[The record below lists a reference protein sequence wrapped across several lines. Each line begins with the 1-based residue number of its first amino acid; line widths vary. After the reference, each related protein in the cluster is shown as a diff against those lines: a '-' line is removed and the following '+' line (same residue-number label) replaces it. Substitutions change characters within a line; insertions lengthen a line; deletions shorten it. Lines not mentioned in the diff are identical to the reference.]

1 MLKSPSSKRT
11 RPIALTVLLFVFTFI
26 SICANEKSFAAASNA
41 QVLTSYTYFN
51 GSYSGSVKSY
61 VYSDGTHISESPT
74 PPSNA
79 KWIVAKKIYDDEWSS
94 YSRDEV
100 YLYSKDNQVRET
112 TDPLSI
118 PVDARWA
125 TLSRFK
131 IETMENKEIRYQ
143 TYKYS
148 VDGIQE
154 VTSSTIPP
162 SYALWV
168 TLAHFNNGWA
178 SPTNDTSNEQFDTY
192 VTNNPVTSPPT
203 GSITIN
209 SGAAY
214 TSSSTVTL
222 EVNASDPENDS
233 LNMRFSNDNATWSS
247 WETVSAT
254 KAWSLVAGDGNKA
267 VYMQIQ
273 DASGLV
279 SDTYS
284 DTIILDTTV
293 PDTSITSHPAGM
305 TSSTGAT
312 FTFTSNEGSSSFEC
326 SLDGGAYTACTSP
339 VTVSG
344 LSSGSHT
351 FAVRAKDAARNIDGT
366 PAMYAWMIDTV
377 PPIMTGVSN
386 GQKVNT
392 DLTISFNEGTATLNG
407 LLFTNGTT
415 ISNEGFYTLV
425 VTDAVGNTTTI
436 SFTIDKTPPTGSFTI
451 NNGAAF
457 TSSDSVTLDIT
468 ESGSTDMRF
477 SNDGST
483 WSSWETVKST
493 KSWILTAGDGSKT
506 VHMQLRDDAG
516 NELSLTNSI
525 TLAGPP
531 EAPRI
536 TADDI
541 NNVIMG
547 LTTAMEFSVD
557 GGSYIQY
564 TGNNHPNLSGNHT
577 VRVRVAA
584 NAVTGAPAGA
594 ETVLTFTTN
603 PPPTVTQ
610 LTLTPSTAT
619 IEVGTTQ
626 QYRAI
631 AEFTDGA
638 TTDVT
643 SLSTWSVD
651 KPAIAGVT
659 NGLVNITSAD
669 TVTVTADYQGTLG
682 TATLLGIE
690 TPPPAPTVTSI
701 GVTPDTITLL
711 PGATHQLYVEATM
724 SNGSTKDVT
733 AGSEGTT
740 YLSANTNLV
749 TVSPNGLITVASG
762 AQSGTVGV
770 TIINNGHTKN
780 VALVITQPSQP
791 LSANANLRNLT
802 VNQGIINPVFD
813 PGVTKYTLTLSNQS
827 TSIDLVA
834 TLDDTNAS
842 ITINGQMQ
850 NNGVIKPISVPE
862 GNSVVVIVVT
872 AEDGTTKTYKLTLY
886 RAYASSGGSGG
897 GGGSSS
903 STVPVPP
910 TEVKQP
916 ESPKVQPSPTV
927 FNDTEKHWAK
937 EKIQGAVQKGLVSGY
952 PDGSFRPNQPVTRI
966 QWVSLLA
973 RALQLQGEE
982 EVTSFH
988 DQGEVPKWAE
998 QSLSLI
1004 VKKGLVS
1011 GYPDGTFRPNQE
1023 ITRVE
1028 MASILAR
1035 ALKLEVKN
1043 NPPTTFSDNK
1053 EIPKWAQGSV
1063 NALFEKGVIR
1073 GRGGNQ
1079 FAPNDLTT
1087 RAEAVVFLLN
1097 MLEQE

>member
-1 MLKSPSSKRT
+1 ML
-11 RPIALTVLLFVFTFI
+11 
-26 SICANEKSFAAASNA
+26 
-41 QVLTSYTYFN
+41 
-51 GSYSGSVKSY
+51 
-61 VYSDGTHISESPT
+61 
-74 PPSNA
+74 
-79 KWIVAKKIYDDEWSS
+79 
-94 YSRDEV
+94 
-100 YLYSKDNQVRET
+100 ET
-112 TDPLSI
+112 TNPLSI

-125 TLSRFK
+125 TISRFK
-131 IETMENKEIRYQ
+131 IETVSYNKEIRYQ

-148 VDGIQE
+148 IDGSQV
-154 VTSSTIPP
+154 VTSSEIPP

-178 SPTNDTSNEQFDTY
+178 SPTHDTSNEQFATY

-222 EVNASDPENDS
+222 EVNASDPENDP
-233 LNMRFSNDNATWSS
+233 LNMRFSNDNATWSN
-247 WETVSAT
+247 WETVSTT
-254 KAWSLVAGDGNKA
+254 KVWPLAAGDGSKT

-273 DASGLV
+273 DAGGLV

-284 DTIILDTTV
+284 DTIILDTVPPTGAVKINNDSSYTSSTSVTLNVTGTDASGVTQMQFSNDNTTWSSWEAFSASKSWTLVAGEGNKTV
-293 PDTSITSHPAGM
+293 YMNLRDGAGNVSSFSDTIIVDTTPPDTFITSGPAGI
-305 TSSTGAT
+305 TSSTGAI

-326 SLDGGAYTACTSP
+326 RLDGGAYTACTSP
-339 VTVSG
+339 AILSG
-344 LSSGSHT
+344 LGTGSHT
-351 FAVRAKDAARNIDGT
+351 FSVRAKDAAGNVDST
-366 PAMYAWMIDTV
+366 PATYTWTIDTV
-377 PPIMTGVSN
+377 PPVVTGVSN
-386 GQKVNT
+386 GQTVNT
-392 DLTISFNEGTATLNG
+392 DLTVTFNEGTATLNG
-407 LLFTNGTT
+407 SPFTNGTK
-415 ISNEGFYTLV
+415 ISNEGLYTLV
-425 VTDAVGNTTTI
+425 VTDAAGNTTTI

-457 TSSDSVTLDIT
+457 TSSESVTLDIT

-483 WSSWETVKST
+483 WTNWETVKST
-493 KSWILTAGDGSKT
+493 KGWTLTAGDGSKT

-516 NELSLTNSI
+516 NETSLTNSI
-525 TLAGPP
+525 TLVSPP
-531 EAPRI
+531 GAPQV
-536 TADDI
+536 TADDL
-541 NNVIMG
+541 NNVITG

-557 GGSYIQY
+557 GGAYVQY
-564 TGNNHPNLSGNHT
+564 TGSNHPDLSGDRT

-584 NAVTGAPAGA
+584 NAVTGAPTGA
-594 ETVLTFTTN
+594 DTIITFTTN

-619 IEVGTTQ
+619 VEVGATQ

-659 NGLVNITSAD
+659 NGLVNVTSAD
-669 TVTVTADYQGTLG
+669 TVTVTAEYQGNLG
-682 TATLLGIE
+682 TATLIGVE

-762 AQSGTVGV
+762 AQPGTIEV
-770 TIINNGHTKN
+770 TIINNGHTKT
-780 VALVITQPSQP
+780 VAVVITQPSQP
-791 LSANANLRNLT
+791 LSSNANLRNLT
-802 VNQGIINPVFD
+802 VNQGTINPIFD
-813 PGVTKYTLTLSNQS
+813 PGVTEYTLTLPNQS
-827 TSIDLVA
+827 TSIDLLA

-842 ITINGQMQ
+842 MTINGQTQ
-850 NNGVIKPISVPE
+850 NNGVIKSIHVPE
-862 GNSVVVIVVT
+862 GNSVVAVVVT
-872 AEDGTTKTYKLTLY
+872 AQDGTKKTYKLTLY
-886 RAYASSGGSGG
+886 RAYASNGGGSSG

-903 STVPVPP
+903 STVQLPPV
-910 TEVKQP
+910 EVKQP
-916 ESPKVQPSPTV
+916 EPPKVPPSPIV
-927 FNDTEKHWAK
+927 FNDIEKHWAK
-937 EKIQGAVQKGLVSGY
+937 EKIQEAVQKGLVSGY

-988 DQGEVPKWAE
+988 DQEEIPKWAE
-998 QSLSLI
+998 QSLSLV
-1004 VKKGLVS
+1004 VKKGLVN

-1023 ITRVE
+1023 ITRAE
-1028 MASILAR
+1028 MASVLAR

-1043 NPPTTFSDNK
+1043 RPSTTFSDNEK
-1053 EIPKWAQGSV
+1053 IPEWARGFVS
-1063 NALFEKGVIR
+1063 ALLEKGLIH
-1073 GRGGNQ
+1073 GRDDNQ
-1079 FAPNDLTT
+1079 FVPNDSTT
-1087 RAEAVVFLLN
+1087 RAEAVVLLLN
-1097 MLEQE
+1097 MLEQK